1 MAHIR
6 VVTTRAPGLIPS
18 LIKEIDHASNPV
30 VLIPESFTLACE
42 TEIVNRSRDG
52 GIFDLKIFSP
62 SSLIREVRELTGHGN
77 KKPISGDGQNMII
90 SQVLHH
96 YRDELKYYRDSVAQP
111 TLAAKIAVQ
120 TVKVA
125 VKVSEAGKIYGSVT
139 AAQLA
144 DALVAAGVEVDKKDI
159 TVPEVKELCAYEA
172 VVKVYKAVK
181 ATLAF
186 EVVAE

>member
-1 MAHIR
+1 MKIILKKA
-6 VVTTRAPGLIPS
+6 VANLGEV
-18 LIKEIDHASNPV
+18 D
-30 VLIPESFTLACE
+30 
-42 TEIVNRSRDG
+42 EIVEVKNGYAINYLVPQGYAIVATPSN
-52 GIFDLKIFSP
+52 LKQHEET
-62 SSLIREVRELTGHGN
+62 LRQRAHKEA
-77 KKPISGDGQNMII
+77 KK
-90 SQVLHH
+90 
-96 YRDELKYYRDSVAQP
+96 VADAEA
-111 TLAAKIAVQ
+111 LAAQIAAK

-159 TVPEVKELCAYEA
+159 TVPEVKELGAYEA